1 MMIVRWCGERVADIF
16 YLALCDGWGL
26 RNELAASQ
34 PIEIK
39 WSCVDAE
46 RWLPAAR
53 QRFPSFSFL
62 LDR

>member
-1 MMIVRWCGERVADIF
+1 LIVGAGKEWPTFF
-16 YLALCDGWGL
+16 YLALCDGWSL

-39 WSCVDAE
+39 WSCVGAE
-46 RWLPAAR
+46 SWLPAAR
-53 QRFPSFSFL
+53 QQFPSSSFL